1 MVKCLMLLLL
11 LVIMDLADPG
21 FQCRLTRSHLA
32 RCQEVRSC
40 SGKVGIITNIGK
52 LLPTNDHNVTGK
64 YIPATTYNLVYV
76 VGYLL
81 RNESTTTT
89 GFFVRHLCNFFVFL
103 WEYKIFILRW
113 HHSFWIPCNWK
124 YGKKLRKNCLKFG
137 ISIKYS
143 YK

>member
-1 MVKCLMLLLL
+1 MLLLL

-52 LLPTNDHNVTGK
+52 LLPTNDHNVTGR

-81 RNESTTTT
+81 STKARRRQVFSSDFCAI
-89 GFFVRHLCNFFVFL
+89 FFCVIWKLGVNIIFL
-103 WEYKIFILRW
+103 Y
-113 HHSFWIPCNWK
+113 
-124 YGKKLRKNCLKFG
+124 
-137 ISIKYS
+137 
-143 YK
+143 

>member
-1 MVKCLMLLLL
+1 MLLLL

-89 GFFVRHLCNFFVFL
+89 GFFIRLLCNFFVCFL
-103 WEYKIFILRW
+103 EI
-113 HHSFWIPCNWK
+113 
-124 YGKKLRKNCLKFG
+124 GV
-137 ISIKYS
+137 
-143 YK
+143 